1 MPEPIDHDA
10 FVTRW
15 MERATAGRNQPQL
28 VDLLERALNA
38 LYASARK
45 VLGEVTLAAIVD
57 RVLFNA
63 AERHAF
69 LADLRFESSS
79 ISAKKLLER
88 PPVPDDS
95 ALRDAMRFV
104 LIETLTVLGNLTA
117 ELLTPSFH
125 SELSRFEELVPLVPP
140 QGSRVAG
147 EEDDQ

>member
-1 MPEPIDHDA
+1 
-10 FVTRW
+10 

-28 VDLLERALNA
+28 VHLLERALNA

-57 RVLFNA
+57 RVLFTA

-88 PPVPDDS
+88 SPAPDES

-104 LIETLTVLGNLTA
+104 LIEMLTVLGNLTA
-117 ELLTPSFH
+117 ELLTPAFY
-125 SELSRFEELVPLVPP
+125 SELSSLEELVPLVPP
-140 QGSRVAG
+140 HGARVAG